1 MDFVFHAQTPSK
13 RPIGGISID
22 EFKEMLK
29 GKSMDEKVRKDKT
42 NPEEI
47 AKILNNFID

>member
-1 MDFVFHAQTPSK
+1 MRKHLPKGLSEGFLL
-13 RPIGGISID
+13 D